1 MSSQQYYYSQSQ
13 SYNPGYFEPNNV
25 HFSQFSYGDATQ
37 QKAQN
42 PYFTPASVD
51 GNINVQF
58 NFEDEPP
65 LLEGTNSL
73 FLCVLLHRYKLGVN
87 FGHILQKTLN
97 VLNPMREC
105 PQEVLDDTDLA
116 GPLVFCLIF
125 GGTLLLAGKVHF
137 NYIYGIGLL
146 GCLSMY
152 TLLSLMAPQ
161 GVAPTCVVSVLGY
174 CMLPMCVLST
184 VGIVFSLKSP
194 LGVVLTAFIVFW
206 SAMSSSKL
214 FVRALSLEKQ
224 RFLVGYPCA
233 LVYAVFALLTVF

>member
-1 MSSQQYYYSQSQ
+1 MLSETSR
-13 SYNPGYFEPNNV
+13 V
-25 HFSQFSYGDATQ
+25 
-37 QKAQN
+37 
-42 PYFTPASVD
+42 
-51 GNINVQF
+51 
-58 NFEDEPP
+58 
-65 LLEGTNSL
+65 
-73 FLCVLLHRYKLGVN
+73 
-87 FGHILQKTLN
+87 TLN

>member
-1 MSSQQYYYSQSQ
+1 MDDA
-13 SYNPGYFEPNNV
+13 
-25 HFSQFSYGDATQ
+25 FSYALTL
-37 QKAQN
+37 
-42 PYFTPASVD
+42 
-51 GNINVQF
+51 IW
-58 NFEDEPP
+58 
-65 LLEGTNSL
+65 
-73 FLCVLLHRYKLGVN
+73 
-87 FGHILQKTLN
+87 KTLN

-233 LVYAVFALLTVF
+233 LVYAVFALLTIPVLFAIRIRVAIWGGVGGFEDSFTLDNFAMFVVPIAAVAQSMV